1 MLAPSRAVR
10 HAPRRLV
17 RNSLMTTRTVL
28 IVLVAALGYFVD
40 VFDLVLFSV
49 VRTQSLKDL
58 GVSGD
63 GLLTE
68 GVKLLNAQMFGM
80 IVGGIIWGVLGDKVG
95 RVQALFGSILTY
107 ALANIAPSISYM
119 VLFSAERVAL
129 SRASSSFRGDMVGL

>member
-1 MLAPSRAVR
+1 
-10 HAPRRLV
+10 
-17 RNSLMTTRTVL
+17 MTTRTAL

>member
-1 MLAPSRAVR
+1 
-10 HAPRRLV
+10 
-17 RNSLMTTRTVL
+17 MTTRTVL